1 MTAVNVGESARRS
14 TLLANSAVLSSAMVA
29 VSAANYLLNV
39 VLARLLDP
47 TEFGDV
53 SLLVNL
59 VLMGSLVAATVQM
72 VASKAVAAAPARRAA
87 VQVALGR
94 AALVAGGAVFAVLG
108 GGAWVWAGAL
118 HASTPWM
125 FVILALGLPV
135 YFNQAV
141 HRGLLQ
147 GELRF
152 GRLALSYGVEAFVR
166 VAVTLGLV
174 LAGFGV
180 IGAAVGI
187 SVSFIASGLVARV
200 GRLPSAERGGGLAGL
215 GMRSAVVGAI
225 ALLVGQTVV
234 NTADLVLAKATFDPV
249 TAGIYASAALVGR
262 AIFFV
267 AASVTAS
274 VFPLVARA
282 EISAVELRRTVRRA
296 VGLVALVGLVGTVG
310 IALFGGGVVV
320 VAFGPGYAD
329 AQPLLVPYALA
340 TSLFAVASLLAAV
353 EVAAGRV
360 GAAFALVA
368 ASLAQTAVLAIWGS
382 SPSHLAW
389 LQVATMAGAVVAVA
403 VVRSQGFHSD
413 IKRYKV

>member
-1 MTAVNVGESARRS
+1 MTTVNTPPTVRRS
-14 TLLANSAVLSSAMVA
+14 TLLTNSVILSSATLA

-47 TEFGDV
+47 TQFGDV

-72 VASKAVAAAPARRAA
+72 IASKAVAAAPERRGA
-87 VQVALGR
+87 VRVVLGR
-94 AALVAGGAVFAVLG
+94 AVLVAGGVALVLLG
-108 GGAWVWAGAL
+108 GGAWVLAGVL
-118 HASTPWM
+118 QASTPWM
-125 FVILALGLPV
+125 FVILAFGLPV
-135 YFNQAV
+135 YFAQAV

-166 VAVTLGLV
+166 VVVTLGLV

-187 SVSFIASGLVARV
+187 SLSFVASGLVARV
-200 GRLPSAERGGGLAGL
+200 GRLSPADRGAGL
-215 GMRSAVVGAI
+215 GDLGLRSAVFGAI
-225 ALLVGQTVV
+225 ALLIGQTVV
-234 NTADLVLAKATFDPV
+234 NTADVVLAKAYFDPA
-249 TAGIYASAALVGR
+249 TAGIYAAAALVGR

-282 EISAVELRRTVRRA
+282 DIAPAELRRTVRRA
-296 VGLVALVGLVGTVG
+296 VGLVVLVGVAGTGG
-310 IALFGGGVVV
+310 IAAFGGAVV
-320 VAFGPGYAD
+320 VAAFGQGYAA

-353 EVAAGRV
+353 EVAAGRA
-360 GAAFALVA
+360 GAAVALVV
-368 ASLAQTAVLAIWGS
+368 ASLVQTGVLAIWGT
-382 SPSHLAW
+382 SPLALAW

-403 VVRSQGFHSD
+403 VVRSSESS
-413 IKRYKV
+413 I